1 MNFSEP
7 TIRLNKIMSRNA
19 SVGIFRLWR
28 RCPHLPLTSKLDTA
42 AWGMRSGFVKPVS
55 RATSQVVLR
64 IYDALTC
71 IIYTQEYRR
80 GHNEAVL
87 KTVCPKGTGVR
98 IPLPAPN
105 KKQQIDTIVSTYC
118 FLFIVK
124 NQQKVLVNQ
133 GLFCFCGAFRYM
145 RCLYVVPRKPQNAEK
160 HYSPSRCSAFLSL
173 KDRYSLNY

>member
-28 RCPHLPLTSKLDTA
+28 ICPHLPLTSELDTA

-55 RATSQVVLR
+55 RATSQAVLR

-71 IIYTQEYRR
+71 IIYTQEYRS

-98 IPLPAPN
+98 IPLPAPI
-105 KKQQIDTIVSTYC
+105 KMV
-118 FLFIVK
+118 
-124 NQQKVLVNQ
+124 
-133 GLFCFCGAFRYM
+133 
-145 RCLYVVPRKPQNAEK
+145 
-160 HYSPSRCSAFLSL
+160 
-173 KDRYSLNY
+173 YSLRVDLFLLPQSEGTNPKGSHTAAAEYITRSIVFAVSASRGDVGLNLYRSGTVFTNLTPSSIPLFKRGF